1 MSSPEELKSYF
12 DEALIDQFTTEVH
25 DRAEEVD
32 ETSEQDWYS
41 LTLGWA
47 IAKGLE
53 PEPAHMF
60 AIYIRYCTDLG

>member
-12 DEALIDQFTTEVH
+12 DEALIDQFKTEVS

-32 ETSEQDWYS
+32 ESNSEDWFS
-41 LTLGWA
+41 LTIGWA
-47 IAKGLE
+47 IGKGLE

-60 AIYIRYCTDLG
+60 AIYIRYHTDLG